1 MGNAEIVRAK
11 AAGSLTASSSCE
23 LRSSCQGSGQVQK
36 DPASWPWEEN
46 LRWRIKLFSL

>member
-1 MGNAEIVRAK
+1 MGDAEIVRAK

-36 DPASWPWEEN
+36 TPHLGPDPSCGE
-46 LRWRIKLFSL
+46 S